1 MGRRFCFGYSI
12 IISAYMHPSQTTI
25 YKCNR
30 DTGDGICDCSDVV
43 GEFEV
48 ACAAVC
54 VSVIAE
60 KEAAGRRFV

>member
-30 DTGDGICDCSDVV
+30 DTGDGICDCGDVV

-48 ACAAVC
+48 ACVLC
-54 VSVIAE
+54 LW
-60 KEAAGRRFV
+60 RRRLRCGGLCDWD